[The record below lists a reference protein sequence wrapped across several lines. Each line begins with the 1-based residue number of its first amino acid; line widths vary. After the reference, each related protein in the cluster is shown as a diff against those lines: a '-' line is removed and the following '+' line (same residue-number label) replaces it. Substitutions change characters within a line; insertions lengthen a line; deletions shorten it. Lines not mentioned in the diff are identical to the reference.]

1 MLHFLACA
9 AVAYFLARYFNARF
23 PSWITAVWSSGV
35 ATIAGLVVGSVV
47 VLGALI
53 LTGVQLDHNALPRAI
68 GQALIWSAIGA
79 AAGIYQGRRASPGG
93 AAGSTPTKALIGWA
107 AAGLVV
113 AFGIIAVIGKLI
125 PEQQAD
131 HQGARPSVTP
141 GGAPPPSSVQPKRY
155 LSDEEV
161 GFPANPQSTSSHP

>member
-9 AVAYFLARYFNARF
+9 AVAYFLARYVNARF

-35 ATIAGLVVGSVV
+35 ATIAGLVVGSVL
-47 VLGALI
+47 VLGALS

-79 AAGIYQGRRASPGG
+79 AAGIYQGRQASPGG
-93 AAGSTPTKALIGWA
+93 AAGSAPTKALIGWA

-113 AFGIIAVIGKLI
+113 AFGIIAVIGELI

-131 HQGARPSVTP
+131 HQGASPSVTP

-161 GFPANPQSTSSHP
+161 GFPTKPQPTSSQP